1 MNMRRDVG
9 TGKSRLY
16 KSILPSFVP
25 TSLLTFAVLLML
37 ILAACTGALKP
48 LEQSGVAAG
57 EEGAQAS
64 PVLVRV
70 ATCWSGLPLAEDLAA
85 AYALVA
91 PDVSVDIMPSSSR
104 VAASL
109 VGAGQADLAIV
120 EQRPG
125 SEAAPPADG
134 DERKAGTPTVLAL
147 NTIGV
152 IVPKDSPLSQ
162 LSSAELST
170 LFLGRYL
177 DWEELQAGK
186 GRIEIVSQ
194 EAGTAARNLFEER
207 ILGGSP
213 TSSSAIVVPHD
224 RGVLEYVAQHEGA
237 IGYLST
243 SYMDERVKLMAIDGI
258 PPQATEVER
267 GRYPLVHPLVL
278 LTAPHAPPAA
288 LRLAAFASSNKG
300 RQAIAKRY
308 VLPR

>member
-1 MNMRRDVG
+1 
-9 TGKSRLY
+9 
-16 KSILPSFVP
+16 
-25 TSLLTFAVLLML
+25 ML

-109 VGAGQADLAIV
+109 AGAGQVDLAIV

-134 DERKAGTPTVLAL
+134 DERKAGTPAVLAL

-194 EAGTAARNLFEER
+194 EAGSAARNLFEER

-213 TSSSAIVVPHD
+213 TSSAAIVVPHD
-224 RGVLEYVAQHEGA
+224 RGVLEYVAQHQGA

-243 SYMDERVKLMAIDGI
+243 SYVDERVKLMAIDGI